1 MASFR
6 PLACI
11 DLFEDHS
18 ENSLKGGL
26 SKDTTVNPPLFSL
39 VNTFKPAFA
48 KRDKKQTMIDLREE
62 PRQTGLKTSSFPPHK
77 AFYTAGSDNF
87 CLA

>member
-1 MASFR
+1 MG
-6 PLACI
+6 LACI

-39 VNTFKPAFA
+39 VNTFKPALA
-48 KRDKKQTMIDLREE
+48 KRDKKQTMIDLR
-62 PRQTGLKTSSFPPHK
+62 GTSTNWFENQLCPSIRLFILQ
-77 AFYTAGSDNF
+77 AQVIFVWRS
-87 CLA
+87 